1 MKERAFNSLKTSQTL
16 IMGIE
21 LTDNEGRKD
30 ADGADDGV
38 AIGVLLGVLLGLLV
52 GWVDGNKL
60 GDTLG

>member
-16 IMGIE
+16 IMGIK
-21 LTDNEGRKD
+21 LTDNEGCKD

-38 AIGVLLGVLLGLLV
+38 AIGVLLGLLV